1 MHSVKRALLAILL
14 MAPLAP
20 IVAQAPQEQPDPEE
34 IVVTGRQFEE
44 QLNDFVDALT
54 PAPRSET
61 IARFEENIC
70 PAVRGLTVSQNDG
83 ITTRLRAVASAAGM
97 RLGRPGCRANALLI
111 VTDDK
116 SRLISA
122 LLRRASWFFGDLTP
136 TEIGRLSRAPGP
148 SAAWQLKELV
158 DLAGHPLQLDP
169 ETGYY
174 IGRSTQTSSRTRPS
188 ARWVFQGTVLIVER
202 PALDG
207 LNTTQLAD
215 FAAMRL
221 FARTDPARLAG
232 TGAPTILN
240 ILEAPMGSEIPLTLT
255 TWDLA
260 FLRGLYASSSTGFAA
275 SQRSEIRRDM
285 IDALRPEE
293 REE

>member
-1 MHSVKRALLAILL
+1 MHSLKRALFAALL

-20 IVAQAPQEQPDPEE
+20 ALAQQAQGQPDAEE

-54 PAPRSET
+54 VAPRSET
-61 IARFEENIC
+61 ISRFEENVC
-70 PAVRGLTVSQNDG
+70 PAVRGLTASQNDS
-83 ITTRLRAVASAAGM
+83 IAARLRSVATAAGM
-97 RLGRPGCRANALLI
+97 RVARPGCRANALLI

-122 LLRRASWFFGDLTP
+122 LNLRAGWFFGDLTP
-136 TEIGRLSRAPGP
+136 TQIRRLARTPGP
-148 SAAWQLKELV
+148 SAAWQLKGMV

-169 ETGYY
+169 DTGYY
-174 IGRSTQTSSRTRPS
+174 VGRSTQTSSRTRPS
-188 ARWVFQGTVLIVER
+188 ARWVFDGTVLIVER
-202 PALDG
+202 RALDG

-221 FARTDPARLAG
+221 FARTDPARVAG

-255 TWDLA
+255 HWDMA
-260 FLRGLYASSSTGFAA
+260 FLRGLYASTSTGYAA

-285 IDALRPEE
+285 RDALRQEE